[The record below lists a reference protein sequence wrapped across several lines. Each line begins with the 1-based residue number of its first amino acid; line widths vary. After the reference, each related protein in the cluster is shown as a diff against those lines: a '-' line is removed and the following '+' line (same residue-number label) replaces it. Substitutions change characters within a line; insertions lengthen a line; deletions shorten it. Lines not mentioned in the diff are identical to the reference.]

1 MPNPTA
7 SSQSHG
13 NLQSSAYRTNRYL
26 TITNNSNGSSGGL
39 AGNGGSGNAL
49 TNMDGTAQTSVLS
62 KDAKNFHKSLR
73 KPPKGIFLNYE
84 ELIELLQT
92 NNKKIFNQLT
102 RRVDSLKK
110 QVVLSVLSVTVIN
123 SLRLTL
129 KNKGTNK

>member
-1 MPNPTA
+1 MRPDYQINKASNLPNPTA

-26 TITNNSNGSSGGL
+26 TITNNSNGGSMGTGG
-39 AGNGGSGNAL
+39 NGNAL
-49 TNMDGTAQTSVLS
+49 ANTDGTGQTSVLS

-73 KPPKGIFLNYE
+73 KPPKGIFLSYE

-110 QVVLSVLSVTVIN
+110 QVFIFVTARGKFQTI
-123 SLRLTL
+123 
-129 KNKGTNK
+129 